1 MASGKKQSMV
11 GIFNQHFME
20 FVADIQSIF
29 PTDSDILVAQ
39 NSFLA
44 LKKANPA
51 LIIKIWRSFIVDK
64 YRAEIEAGDITFF
77 IDKDYSEDMRDAQNS
92 DKISDAINRL
102 REPIRRMEPE
112 NREKTMKYI
121 QNLTKIA
128 LM

>member
-1 MASGKKQSMV
+1 MV